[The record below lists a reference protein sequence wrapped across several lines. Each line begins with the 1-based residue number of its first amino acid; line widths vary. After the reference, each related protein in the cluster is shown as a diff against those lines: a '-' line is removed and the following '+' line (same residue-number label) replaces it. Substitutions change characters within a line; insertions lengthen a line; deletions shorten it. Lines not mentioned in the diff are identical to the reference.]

1 MLLQMV
7 DDRSSSV
14 VARRARRVLCAPDS
28 FKDTLPASEAAA
40 AMAEGV
46 DRLKPPV
53 QSCQCPVAD
62 GGEGSLETLMAA
74 LGGSIRP
81 LRVTGP
87 LGEPVESCFGIT
99 GDGRS
104 AVVELARASG
114 LGLVRPPLRDPTRT
128 TSYGTGQLIA
138 AAARS
143 GCETIIVCIGGSAT
157 VDGGAAI
164 AQALGAEFRDS
175 AGRLISEPLT
185 GGRLCEIRSWQP
197 PGRLPLI
204 RVACDVINPLLGSDG
219 AAAVYAP
226 QKGATPAQVN
236 RLGGAL
242 EHLAAL
248 CGVDPDLPGAGA
260 AGGAGY
266 GLAAFCGARLERG
279 IDLVLEAVGFRR
291 RLEGMDLVLTGE
303 GCLDGQSLAGK
314 APLGVARAAAEL
326 GVRTVAIVGRT
337 AAGAET
343 CLDPSRGGLLAA
355 VISLARLYGQGRAIR
370 DTATLL
376 ADAAEEVVREWKTG
390 E

>member
-1 MLLQMV
+1 
-7 DDRSSSV
+7 
-14 VARRARRVLCAPDS
+14 
-28 FKDTLPASEAAA
+28 
-40 AMAEGV
+40 MAEGV
-46 DRLKPPV
+46 GRLKPPV

-114 LGLVRPPLRDPTRT
+114 LGLDRPPLRDPTRT

-204 RVACDVINPLLGSDG
+204 RVACAVINPLLGSDG
-219 AAAVYAP
+219 AAA
-226 QKGATPAQVN
+226 PAQVN

-355 VISLARLYGQGRAIR
+355 VISLARLYGQGRAIT

-376 ADAAEEVVREWKTG
+376 ADAAEEVVREWKPG
-390 E
+390 W